1 MTVQITQ
8 PRKRDDQVIQG
19 HQSSK
24 WGQGLQAGGTLIG
37 TVAGGII
44 GSYGGPG
51 GTVAGAGLGGAIGG
65 AAGGLAGGAID
76 SAKSTQGRVIQGGME
91 TPTAVPQPENA
102 MDRRRT
108 LMADRGNPQ
117 ETLQQGMQAL
127 GRLNDP
133 QLSKEYGP
141 AIAQGYYKAYDQQN
155 KRRA

>member
-1 MTVQITQ
+1 MAVQITQ
-8 PRKRDDQVIQG
+8 PQKKNDQMIPGRKSG
-19 HQSSK
+19 N
-24 WGQGLQAGGTLIG
+24 WGPGLAAAGTLAG
-37 TVAGGII
+37 AVAGGIF
-44 GSYGGPG
+44 GGGAPG
-51 GTVAGAGLGGAIGG
+51 AALGGSIGG
-65 AAGGLAGGAID
+65 AAGGLAGGMID
-76 SAKSTQGRVIQGGME
+76 SSKTTQDRIVQGGME
-91 TPTAVPQPENA
+91 SQPSIPQPENA

-141 AIAQGYYKAYDQQN
+141 VLAQGYYKAYDQQN